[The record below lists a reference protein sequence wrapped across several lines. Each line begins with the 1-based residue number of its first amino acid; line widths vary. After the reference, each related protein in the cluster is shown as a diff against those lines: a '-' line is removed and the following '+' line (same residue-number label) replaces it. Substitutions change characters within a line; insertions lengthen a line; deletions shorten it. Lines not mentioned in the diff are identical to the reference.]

1 MRSQESDGLLLIQ
14 GDRFRVLGWIRVGA
28 APDSD
33 HSQGSEDHSSVPA
46 PGHTHS
52 SPPPLH
58 RLRDC
63 VGGGSGSHAY
73 IQVTVKASA
82 HTQVLHVP
90 VKILKINITYS
101 FHLKYKNLILE

>member
-58 RLRDC
+58 HLRDS
-63 VGGGSGSHAY
+63 VGGGRGRHAY

-82 HTQVLHVP
+82 DTQVLHVL
-90 VKILKINITYS
+90 VKI
-101 FHLKYKNLILE
+101 